1 MHTETCRHKA
11 LSRAWDVT
19 LKQNTHTHLQNESLV
34 QKRMYSNL
42 KPVFPACVR
51 NVYQQAGISHKPFSQ
66 ETKADKQ
73 IETLCVHVRCF
84 FSNVWGLFRYSHL
97 RVGFIL
103 LQCLICSCALHLHVS
118 ILKWS
123 FVSAYVYAWNFGLS
137 LTLETL
143 VLCHV
148 IVIWLRGESHTFDV
162 TNWKTLKV
170 CGTLWGK
177 KWQRKEELSE
187 TSDC

>member
-1 MHTETCRHKA
+1 MSHLCRSACTQTWSLFFQLVLEMSTNKQGYPTSLLA
-11 LSRAWDVT
+11 RRPRLISR
-19 LKQNTHTHLQNESLV
+19 LK
-34 QKRMYSNL
+34 
-42 KPVFPACVR
+42 
-51 NVYQQAGISHKPFSQ
+51 
-66 ETKADKQ
+66 
-73 IETLCVHVRCF
+73 LCVHVRCF

-118 ILKWS
+118 ILKC